1 MEPFNQ
7 LLSQY
12 DIESLILVVILLL
25 VGAKSLGEAL
35 VWLRKT
41 TSVRFQKDFKTERV
55 VEQHERF
62 ENKISSLL
70 EETESLKECLHTVG
84 TDLSSLSQEVKSIQ
98 DKLSTLENNQF
109 DIREHFLYTIRVYI
123 IEKYHYHCCVVQ
135 QIDEVTLDTLEN
147 QYTKYKELGGNSFID
162 GLMNKIRELPLA
174 AEYLV
179 DKDSRGDK

>member
-55 VEQHERF
+55 VEQHEGF
-62 ENKISSLL
+62 ENKLSNLL

-84 TDLSSLSQEVKSIQ
+84 TDLSFLSQEVKSMQ
-98 DKLSTLENNQF
+98 DKLSALEDNQF

-123 IEKYHYHCCVVQ
+123 IEKYHYHYCMVH

-147 QYTKYKELGGNSFID
+147 QYAKYKELGGDSFID